1 MSGGWAALDPGRQK
15 CGLVRTDASGAEL
28 VDLLICSPREAW
40 DWLQHWQHQ
49 APLEGVVLGDGTAS
63 GPWRK
68 ALAEL
73 EPAVAVVLQ
82 PEAGSTLAARERY
95 WQLLPARGW
104 QRLLPRGLRL
114 PPRPVDDLAALV
126 LLEAHLGARFKRLP
140 AP

>member
-15 CGLVRTDASGAEL
+15 CGLVRTDASCTEL
-28 VDLLICSPREAW
+28 VHLLICSPREAW

-49 APLEGVVLGDGTAS
+49 APLQGVVLGDGTAS

-68 ALAEL
+68 ALSEL
-73 EPAVAVVLQ
+73 EPAVPVVLQ

-95 WQLLPARGW
+95 WQFLPARGW
-104 QRLLPRGLRL
+104 QRVLPRGLRL
-114 PPRPVDDLAALV
+114 PPRPVDDLAAMV

>member
-49 APLEGVVLGDGTAS
+49 APLQGVVLGDGTAS
-63 GPWRK
+63 GPWQQ

-73 EPAVAVVLQ
+73 EPAVPVVLQ
-82 PEAGSTLAARERY
+82 PEAGSLLKRAPRWASSNTMAAKSSTGLGGNRR
-95 WQLLPARGW
+95 
-104 QRLLPRGLRL
+104 PRGNNRCQ
-114 PPRPVDDLAALV
+114 PRA
-126 LLEAHLGARFKRLP
+126 GNNCQ
-140 AP
+140 

>member
-1 MSGGWAALDPGRQK
+1 MSGAWAAPDPGSQK
-15 CGLVRTDASGAEL
+15 CGLVRTDASGTEL

-49 APLEGVVLGDGTAS
+49 APLQGVVLGDGTAS
-63 GPWRK
+63 GPWHK

-95 WQLLPARGW
+95 WQFLPARGW
-104 QRLLPRGLRL
+104 QRLLPRGLRV